1 MYHGHQISLS
11 ALKRRLKAHGLHRR
25 PLITWRAT
33 VEEVKNVAQKEL
45 DDSGENLGYRRIYA
59 SLKNSC
65 KEGRR

>member
-33 VEEVKNVAQKEL
+33 EKKKKNVAQKEL

-59 SLKNSC
+59 SLKNSF